1 MFAFSIGKLLVL
13 GLVIYAV
20 WSLWRRIDAPK
31 PRQHPPTQAPGAPG
45 AAVDL
50 IRCRVCGVFVSGHAS
65 HKCDRGD
72 CPAG

>member
-31 PRQHPPTQAPGAPG
+31 PRQQRPPAPGE
-45 AAVDL
+45 AVDL
-50 IRCRVCGVFVSGHAS
+50 IRCRVCGVFVSGQAA
-65 HKCDRGD
+65 HKCGRGD
-72 CPAG
+72 CPAN